1 MTRASA
7 RARGD
12 QRRVLWKSGQT
23 GNQWNLLMAASTI
36 SVIPSALIVILLQ
49 RYLVSGIA
57 LSGMGGR

>member
-1 MTRASA
+1 
-7 RARGD
+7 
-12 QRRVLWKSGQT
+12 VLWKSGQT